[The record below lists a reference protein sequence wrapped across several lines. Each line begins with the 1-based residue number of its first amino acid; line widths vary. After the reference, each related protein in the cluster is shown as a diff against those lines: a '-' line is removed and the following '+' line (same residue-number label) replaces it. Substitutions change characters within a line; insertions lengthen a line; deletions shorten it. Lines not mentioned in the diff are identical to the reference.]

1 MSQLRLVFAVVAL
14 ALWAAPALADLTWT
28 AEVVPGEPT
37 AQQRHPPPSIRVK
50 VTGEP
55 LPARETWGAF
65 VLRHDPSDVKGLG
78 GVKPTRAI
86 PYHLSSEPL
95 GLVVLVEGHE
105 YYFGND
111 SYKQAQSCTDSP
123 PAGAPPCKV
132 AKVTPGVYGAI
143 YGGLAALDTDDAIPT
158 TVSSAGPPGS
168 KGALIVYS
176 TDAETRFE
184 GPLTELSADRLG
196 DPQVQEGKTSRELVA
211 GLRLAQ
217 QTLTRMGTRRK
228 ALLVFSDGF
237 DASGG
242 SAVAGIKRQ
251 LDDAGVEVFVFYP
264 TYVTDYI
271 PDDPA
276 TIRTSRA
283 ALDKLA
289 DGKVARVDDQ
299 DELRAAIT
307 EAVLALNSRYT
318 LEFPG
323 QTIDPRTRAKAGF
336 VWDGREHPLQ
346 LLLGDEPI
354 VNYVEPAGE
363 RPVVV
368 LMAPRWGGAP
378 AGGRWWLWLAIPAGV
393 VALGLGAAALRR
405 APPSPPRPAI
415 APAASIASIASIAA
429 APPNPVRTM
438 MVNVTGGDGLPVVG
452 WIVPIQGDRSFQ
464 TFKLQYGETRIGTT
478 SDAHIVL
485 GDGYMST
492 DHARIVMS
500 PSGFTLVDNNSTNGT
515 FANER
520 RVQRHELVDNDLLMF
535 GKTVCKFKTILGT

>member
-1 MSQLRLVFAVVAL
+1 MSQSRLVFAVVAL
-14 ALWAAPALADLTWT
+14 GLSAAPALADLTWT

-37 AQQRHPPPSIRVK
+37 PQQRRPPPSIRVK
-50 VTGEP
+50 VVGEP
-55 LPARETWGAF
+55 LPAKETWGAF
-65 VLRHDPSDVKGLG
+65 VLRHDPADVKGLG
-78 GVKPTRAI
+78 GVKPARAI
-86 PYHLSSEPL
+86 PYHLSTESL

-111 SYKQAQSCTDSP
+111 SYKQAQTCTDAQP
-123 PAGAPPCKV
+123 VGAPPCKV

-143 YGGLAALDTDDAIPT
+143 YGALAAVDSGDGIPST
-158 TVSSAGPPGS
+158 ISRAGPPGS

-176 TDAETRFE
+176 TDAEARFE

-196 DPQVQEGKTSRELVA
+196 DPRVQVGKTSRELVA

-217 QTLTRMGTRRK
+217 QTLTRMGTQRK

-237 DASGG
+237 DASGS
-242 SAVAGIKRQ
+242 SAVAAIKRQ

-276 TIRTSRA
+276 TLRASRA

-299 DELRAAIT
+299 DELRTAISD
-307 EAVLALNSRYT
+307 AVLALNSRYT
-318 LEFPG
+318 LVFPG

-346 LLLGDEPI
+346 LLRGDEPI
-354 VNYVEPAGE
+354 VNYVEPVGE

-368 LMAPRWGGAP
+368 LMAPRWGGA
-378 AGGRWWLWLAIPAGV
+378 AGVRWWPWLAIPAGLV
-393 VALGLGAAALRR
+393 VLGLGVAALRR
-405 APPSPPRPAI
+405 APPPPLPAH
-415 APAASIASIASIAA
+415 APAPPPAPIVG
-429 APPNPVRTM
+429 APPNPARTM
-438 MVNVTGGDGLPVVG
+438 MINLASGDGLPVVG
-452 WIVPIQGDRSFQ
+452 WIVPIQGDRPFQ

-478 SDAHIVL
+478 ADAHIVL

-500 PSGFTLVDNNSTNGT
+500 PSGFTLIDNNSTNGT

-520 RVQRHELVDNDLLMF
+520 RIQRHELVDNDLLMF

>member
-1 MSQLRLVFAVVAL
+1 MSQLRLVFAAVAL
-14 ALWAAPALADLTWT
+14 TLWATPALADLTWS

-37 AQQRHPPPSIRVK
+37 AQEPHPPPSIRVK
-50 VTGEP
+50 VVGEP

-65 VLRHDPSDVKGLG
+65 VLRHDPTDVKGRD
-78 GVKPTRAI
+78 GVRPTRAI
-86 PYHLSSEPL
+86 PYHLSSEAL

-111 SYKQAQSCTDSP
+111 SYKQAQTCAGSQ

-143 YGGLAALDTDDAIPT
+143 YGGLAAIDPEDGIPT
-158 TVSSAGPPGS
+158 TISRAGPPGS

-176 TDAETRFE
+176 TAAETRFD
-184 GPLTELSADRLG
+184 GALGDLSADRLG
-196 DPQVQEGKTSRELVA
+196 DPRLQEGKTSRELVA

-217 QTLTRMGTRRK
+217 QTLARMGTRRK

-242 SAVAGIKRQ
+242 GAIAAIKRQ
-251 LDDAGVEVFVFYP
+251 LDDADVEVFAFYP
-264 TYVTDYI
+264 TYATDYI

-276 TIRTSRA
+276 TLRTSRA

-307 EAVLALNSRYT
+307 DAVLTLNSRYT
-318 LEFPG
+318 LVFPG

-354 VNYVEPAGE
+354 VNYVEPDGE

-368 LMAPRWGGAP
+368 LLAPRWGGA
-378 AGGRWWLWLAIPAGV
+378 AGGGRGWLWLAIPAGL
-393 VALGLGAAALRR
+393 VAMGLGAAALRR
-405 APPSPPRPAI
+405 TPAAPPGPAI
-415 APAASIASIASIAA
+415 APAAPPAPIAA

-438 MVNVTGGDGLPVVG
+438 MVNLAGGDGLPVVG

-500 PSGFTLVDNNSTNGT
+500 PSGFTLIDNNSTNGT